1 MKQLPTRRDGVE
13 TRARL
18 LRIARETF
26 EEKGYH
32 RTSIAEICRRA
43 SVANGTFYRYFDG
56 KDEVFLHLAEQLAEG
71 LELAVSEALRGV
83 SGTYDRI
90 HRTLAA
96 FYDYVG
102 RHRALYQIFREAE
115 FVRLELPLRTYHRV
129 ARRLEEHL
137 FGAGGGS
144 HGGCHPVVPDIA
156 RSAVSFALIGCASML
171 AAKYI
176 IWEERPVP
184 AEVIDSV
191 ADFLA
196 YGLSAETP
204 APPLSRQALDF
215 IGAAAGLNG
224 AAVVVDDGFDLR
236 AAGLTE
242 GQRTRR
248 KLLQAA
254 EDCFAEMGFFKAQI
268 ADITRRAGVAQG
280 TFYVHFPGKIDILR
294 ELVQD
299 INRRLRSAIR
309 RGLAEAGLGADADRR
324 HVEIVGLASFLHW
337 LRRREGIYRIVREAE
352 FVDEEVARWY
362 YERLSVGY
370 TAWLRTA
377 MIAGQIR
384 PLPEQTLAYALLG
397 IGHISGVRWV
407 LWPSEEAAQRP
418 ADLPPANLPPADL
431 RPTVEALAALILHG
445 VEGVRAGAFRLF
457 DDAA

>member
-1 MKQLPTRRDGVE
+1 
-13 TRARL
+13 
-18 LRIARETF
+18 
-26 EEKGYH
+26 
-32 RTSIAEICRRA
+32 
-43 SVANGTFYRYFDG
+43 
-56 KDEVFLHLAEQLAEG
+56 
-71 LELAVSEALRGV
+71 
-83 SGTYDRI
+83 
-90 HRTLAA
+90 
-96 FYDYVG
+96 
-102 RHRALYQIFREAE
+102 
-115 FVRLELPLRTYHRV
+115 
-129 ARRLEEHL
+129 
-137 FGAGGGS
+137 
-144 HGGCHPVVPDIA
+144 
-156 RSAVSFALIGCASML
+156 
-171 AAKYI
+171 
-176 IWEERPVP
+176 
-184 AEVIDSV
+184 
-191 ADFLA
+191 
-196 YGLSAETP
+196 
-204 APPLSRQALDF
+204 
-215 IGAAAGLNG
+215 
-224 AAVVVDDGFDLR
+224 
-236 AAGLTE
+236 
-242 GQRTRR
+242 
-248 KLLQAA
+248 
-254 EDCFAEMGFFKAQI
+254 
-268 ADITRRAGVAQG
+268 ITRRAGVAQG

-418 ADLPPANLPPADL
+418 ADL